1 MQIPMNYKPMRQEQK
16 IKILE
21 ALTSGY
27 ISKVEAKTLLSSQRE
42 IFLFKSILHPNG
54 QRDELGDH
62 SLIPLLERAGIEFIH
77 IHRKIIQ

>member
-1 MQIPMNYKPMRQEQK
+1 MTKERK

-42 IFLFKSILHPNG
+42 IYLFKSIHHPNG
-54 QRDELGDH
+54 QSEKLGNH